1 VKFCRH
7 CAPSLLVF
15 SHVSKGLGL
24 WCLTPLST
32 IFQLYRGGSLVV
44 KTKINLHQ
52 VFHLYHGIQSIFVFI
67 LQCQKVQNL
76 QQI

>member
-1 VKFCRH
+1 
-7 CAPSLLVF
+7 LLVF

-52 VFHLYHGIQSIFVFI
+52 VHLFLLFSIKFVGGFGLFDI
-67 LQCQKVQNL
+67 AE
-76 QQI
+76 